1 MLSNK
6 ITIGENPTLLRQNL
20 QKNQRQVKKLNSKA
34 ESLEEKL
41 INHKDL
47 VIVEMTLPPTKV
59 KEKEVIPFKKNDKL
73 NKFQLKEYQRHNL
86 TIPEL
91 PKVRMPVDI
100 SKNIIENK
108 KLPEMKGLNIQS
120 DEFVDVNINSEM
132 NKNTNNPY
140 YNKIKAD
147 NDKEFNLYLERNTKT
162 YVGDT
167 FDIDNTSDFN
177 TKNYIQQKKGKD
189 ASTQINDG
197 DIFNFDNDV
206 EPLLTVITNK
216 ILEQSQLELMEEY
229 EISKLK
235 ETKNKYYKKNL
246 DEKGRVKDVE
256 HEEIN
261 RKKVIDNLKKVK
273 LMDKNNSKT
282 IQQKLI
288 SRVTSK
294 IYLKDF
300 FANSI
305 KGLSSGNV
313 FCNFNNTTNK
323 DFYIKKISGATR
335 RMSTIDMTL
344 DVFIDNMTTFPIE
357 NSLDKHKNFLEE
369 RKERLLKIK
378 NEEEIKKKEF
388 EEEEKIRKI
397 EKEKKKNVKRI
408 KKLRND
414 IKENII
420 KIAQVKGEFHTE
432 DYIFSPN
439 SNETF
444 ERSTFNEDIGSFV
457 SIFGGLLGQ
466 FVISLKVFK
475 FDIFQLNDGYF
486 TSDCINELLLSI
498 LSESGRLILR
508 FKSTCDEQIR
518 KVLNMKTQNNN
529 DISKSNNS
537 YEGDND
543 LSDFDIH
550 KLKENTTLS
559 KEDWNK
565 ISDILCKFE
574 YCAEEYLIHSV
585 TCLQESKEE
594 TNQRLA
600 KEIKAS
606 YEIIVKSL
614 IILIE
619 KGNEKIF
626 TNFSKPILDIE
637 EYFNKHF
644 DQKAFVLITPS
655 DNYVDMLENA
665 EYIKDKRYKKLKT
678 PIIDTEAKRARV
690 YTPSVSHISP
700 INQVDYGYKVL
711 FQDVNAEFFISLK
724 FFEWF
729 LKTIITKYEP
739 DIECKS
745 IYVKFTECFLKVNK
759 TLRDTMEYQKRILY
773 YEIPIFEELEKE
785 IIEEN

>member
-1 MLSNK
+1 MQSQK
-6 ITIGENPTLLRQNL
+6 ITIGENHTLLKQTL
-20 QKNQRQVKKLNSKA
+20 QSKQKKKTKIISKTQ
-34 ESLEEKL
+34 SIEEKL
-41 INHKDL
+41 LNHKDL
-47 VIVEMTLPPTKV
+47 VIVEMSLPAAKI
-59 KEKEVIPFKKNDKL
+59 KEKEMVPFKKNDKL
-73 NKFQLKEYQRHNL
+73 NIFSKGYQRQNL

-91 PKVRMPVDI
+91 PKVRKPVDI

-108 KLPEMKGLNIQS
+108 KFPEMVTVNIQS
-120 DEFVDVNINSEM
+120 DEFVDFNINHEL
-132 NKNTNNPY
+132 NKNTNNEN

-147 NDKEFNLYLERNTKT
+147 NDLEFNLYLERNTKT

-167 FDIDNTSDFN
+167 MDIDNTSDIN
-177 TKNYIQQKKGKD
+177 TKNYIQQKTGKD

-206 EPLLTVITNK
+206 EPLLLVITNK

-229 EISKLK
+229 EIKKLK
-235 ETKNKYYKKNL
+235 ETKNKFIKKIL
-246 DEKGRVKDVE
+246 DEKGRVKDIE
-256 HEEIN
+256 LEEIN

-273 LMDKNNSKT
+273 SMDKNNSKIT
-282 IQQKLI
+282 QQKLI

-294 IYLKDF
+294 IYLKNF
-300 FANSI
+300 LANSI
-305 KGLSSGNV
+305 KGLSDGNV
-313 FCNFNNTTNK
+313 FSSFNNTTNK
-323 DFYIKKISGATR
+323 DFYIKKINGATR

-344 DVFIDNMTTFPIE
+344 DVFIDNLSILPIE
-357 NSLDKHKNFLEE
+357 KSLQRHREFLIE
-369 RKERLLKIK
+369 RKERLSKQK
-378 NEEEIKKKEF
+378 NEEEIKRKEF
-388 EEEEKIRKI
+388 EEEEKIRKV
-397 EKEKKKNVKRI
+397 EREKKKNVKRI

-457 SIFGGLLGQ
+457 SIFGGLLAQ

-475 FDIFQLNDGYF
+475 YDIFQLNDGYF
-486 TSDCINELLLSI
+486 TSDCINELLSSI

-518 KVLNMKTQNNN
+518 KILNIQSYDQDNNE
-529 DISKSNNS
+529 
-537 YEGDND
+537 Y
-543 LSDFDIH
+543 SDFDINR
-550 KLKENTTLS
+550 LKENTNLTREDWMKISEILS
-559 KEDWNK
+559 KFD
-565 ISDILCKFE
+565 
-574 YCAEEYLIHSV
+574 YCAEEYFIHSV
-585 TCLQESKEE
+585 NCLQNDKDEYSQK
-594 TNQRLA
+594 LA
-600 KEIKAS
+600 KEIKSS

-614 IILIE
+614 IMLIE
-619 KGNEKIF
+619 KGNEKIIL
-626 TNFSKPILDIE
+626 NFSSPILDIE
-637 EYFNKHF
+637 EYFIKHF
-644 DQKAFVLITPS
+644 DKKAFVLITPS

-678 PIIDTEAKRARV
+678 PIIDTDAKRARV
-690 YTPSVSHISP
+690 YNPSVSHISP

-759 TLRDTMEYQKRILY
+759 NLRDMIGYANRILY
-773 YEIPIFEELEKE
+773 FEIPIFEELEKE